1 VAADFVSV
9 LVRAL
14 SFIALFQA
22 AGIALFLAGVIR
34 GSAFRSEDRLR
45 DIGTWSAAA
54 AMVLVL
60 AHYLLESARMAGEL
74 AGVLDPSLQRLVLES
89 PTSAALGLRLA
100 GLALLLIAFRMEGK
114 ASTHLS
120 LAGVVLVLT
129 GFLAVGHTST
139 HSPRV
144 VLALLLL
151 FHLAVVAFWFGAIVP
166 LHITATREVPQTAA
180 RIVERF
186 SSIAIW
192 LVPGLLV
199 AGLVLAGLIL
209 PSLAALGTAYG
220 QLLILKLLGFSLLLG
235 LASLNK
241 WRLGPALGR
250 GDHSARRAFRASLV
264 AEAVLIAAVLS
275 VTAAMTSLYS
285 PEG

>member
-1 VAADFVSV
+1 VAADLVSV
-9 LVRAL
+9 IVRAL

-22 AGIALFLAGVIR
+22 AGIALFLAGVTR
-34 GSAFRSEDRLR
+34 GSAFHSDDRLR
-45 DIGTWSAAA
+45 DIGTWSAGA

-60 AHYLLESARMAGEL
+60 AHYLLESARMAGDL
-74 AGVLDPSLQRLVLES
+74 AGVLDPSLQSLVLES
-89 PTSAALGLRLA
+89 STSAALGLRLS
-100 GLALLLIAFRMEGK
+100 GLALLLVAFRMDGN
-114 ASTHLS
+114 AATPLS

-129 GFLAVGHTST
+129 GFVAVGHTST
-139 HSPRV
+139 HSPRIA
-144 VLALLLL
+144 LALLLL

-186 SSIAIW
+186 SSLAIW
-192 LVPGLLV
+192 LVPGLFI
-199 AGLVLAGLIL
+199 AGLALAVLIL
-209 PSLAALGTAYG
+209 PNLAALGTAYG
-220 QLLILKLLGFSLLLG
+220 QLLILKVIGFSLLLG

-250 GDHSARRAFRASLV
+250 GDYGARRAFCGSLV
-264 AEAVLIAAVLS
+264 AEAVLIAAVLAA
-275 VTAAMTSLYS
+275 TAAMTSLYS